1 MDNIMECT
9 GLSKVYKN
17 AVALSGINLQ
27 IKKGRIVGLLGPNGS
42 GKTTLIKLANGLL
55 TPTMGNILID
65 GMPVGTE
72 TKKIVSYLP
81 DHNFLTQ
88 WMSVDQMINYFSD
101 FYADFNFDRADAM
114 LKNLGIDIFHELLS
128 QSEKEI
134 SLSTLPQRDLASLCT
149 ADTYQLERNETT
161 FLVGEERIVVTDSRL
176 GQALYFL
183 SPKHRNVL
191 LLHYFADK
199 NELQIGKIL
208 KITAAAV
215 NYRKKKGLDVL
226 RSILEAMKYD
236 EA

>member
-1 MDNIMECT
+1 MTTEEFYTYQEQLFDAF
-9 GLSKVYKN
+9 SKRV
-17 AVALSGINLQ
+17 I
-27 IKKGRIVGLLGPNGS
+27 
-42 GKTTLIKLANGLL
+42 
-55 TPTMGNILID
+55 
-65 GMPVGTE
+65 
-72 TKKIVSYLP
+72 
-81 DHNFLTQ
+81 
-88 WMSVDQMINYFSD
+88 
-101 FYADFNFDRADAM
+101 
-114 LKNLGIDIFHELLS
+114 KNLGIDIFHELLS

-208 KITAAAV
+208 NITAAAAV